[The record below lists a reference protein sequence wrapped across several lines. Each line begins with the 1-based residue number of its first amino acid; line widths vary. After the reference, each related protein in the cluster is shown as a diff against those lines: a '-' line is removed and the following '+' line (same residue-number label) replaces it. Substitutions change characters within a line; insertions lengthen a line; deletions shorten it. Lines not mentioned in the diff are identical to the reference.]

1 MTDTVRRP
9 STAEAQP
16 EPGSTARHRPPAPL
30 DKAVFGV
37 AAAIVVAFVLWGALN
52 PTGMGEVTG
61 SVLTWLEDSFGWL
74 FVLTTASFVVFS
86 GYLAL
91 SRYGNVRLGRDDSEP
106 EFSTFSWVS
115 MMFATGMGIG
125 LIFWGVAEPLTH
137 LNTPPMGMAEP
148 GTPEAARL
156 AMEYTFFHWGL
167 HPWAIYA
174 VIGLSIAYFAY
185 RKGHGNL
192 ISGAF
197 RPLIGDA
204 AGRAPGKAVDVVAIF
219 ATLVGSATSLGLGAL
234 QITGGLDTVFDGSGK
249 SVGLAL
255 VVIWVLT
262 ACFVVS
268 AVTGV
273 EKGVQ
278 FLSNANAVAAVVL
291 VLFLFVVGP
300 TVFIL
305 GTFTEGV
312 GAYLTQLPTMSGRTG
327 AFDPDQAS
335 WLNGWTIFYWAWWVS
350 WTPFVGMFIA
360 RISKGRTIRQFVAYV
375 IVVPSLVSFVW
386 FSIMGGAAFDLQLNR
401 GRPLGR
407 TLAEEGTESILFT
420 VLRSYPLAAVTVV
433 LAILLIAI
441 FFITG
446 ADSAS
451 IVMGMLSQNG
461 EEEPRR
467 WLVVFWGV
475 AQGAVAS
482 MLLWSGGDDLRA
494 GLTALQNLVI
504 IVGGAF
510 MLVIIAM
517 CVSLM
522 TSLRSEPYES
532 TLPVRVRKAV
542 QHVQQ
547 HQQEEQ
553 HAIALTALGASHEEI
568 VRAGISGG
576 PSVTPDRHDV
586 GSPHVVDVRDPALAD
601 PARPEDG
608 GAVPGDDAAAR
619 SQAGDRRAR

>member
-1 MTDTVRRP
+1 VTDTARR
-9 STAEAQP
+9 TTT
-16 EPGSTARHRPPAPL
+16 GSDSDLGSGEDRSHPLPL
-30 DKAVFGV
+30 DRGVFFV
-37 AAAIVVAFVLWGALN
+37 AAAVVVAFVLWGALR
-52 PTGMGEVTG
+52 PEAMGETTTSTLG
-61 SVLTWLEDSFGWL
+61 WLERNFGWL
-74 FVLTTASFVVFS
+74 FVLTTAAFVVFS

-91 SRYGNVRLGRDDSEP
+91 SRYGNIKLGADDSVP

-174 VIGLSIAYFAY
+174 VIGLAIAYFAY
-185 RKGHGNL
+185 RKGYGNL
-192 ISGAF
+192 ISGTF

-204 AGRAPGKAVDVVAIF
+204 AGRAPGKAIDVVAIF
-219 ATLVGSATSLGLGAL
+219 ATLFGSATSLGLGAL
-234 QITGGLDTVFDGSGK
+234 QITGGLDNVFDGSGK

-255 VVIWVLT
+255 AVIWVLT

-268 AVTGV
+268 AVTGI

-278 FLSNANAVAAVVL
+278 FLSNANAVAAVAL

-300 TVFIL
+300 TVFML
-305 GTFTEGV
+305 STFTEGV
-312 GAYLTQLPTMSGRTG
+312 GVYLTQLPTMSGRTG
-327 AFDPDQAS
+327 AFDADQAT
-335 WLNGWTIFYWAWWVS
+335 WLNGWTIFYWAWWIS

-386 FSIMGGAAFDLQLNR
+386 FSIMGGAAFDLQLNQ
-401 GRPLGR
+401 GVALGK
-407 TLAEEGTESILFT
+407 TLADEGTESILFT
-420 VLRSYPLAAVTVV
+420 VLRDYPLSSITVV
-433 LAILLIAI
+433 LAIFLIAI

-451 IVMGMLSQNG
+451 IVMGMLSQHG
-461 EEEPRR
+461 EEEPKR
-467 WLVVFWGV
+467 WLVIFWGV

-482 MLLWSGGDDLRA
+482 VLLWSGGDDLRA

-504 IVGGAF
+504 IVGSVF
-510 MLVIIAM
+510 MLVIITM

-522 TSLRSEPYES
+522 KALRAEPYES
-532 TLPVRVRKAV
+532 TLPSRVRRAV
-542 QHVQQ
+542 QYVQRRD
-547 HQQEEQ
+547 QQKQ
-553 HAIALTALGASHEEI
+553 HAIALTALGADYHEIE
-568 VRAGISGG
+568 
-576 PSVTPDRHDV
+576 PDAKEHDTDQP
-586 GSPHVVDVRDPALAD
+586 PH
-601 PARPEDG
+601 
-608 GAVPGDDAAAR
+608 
-619 SQAGDRRAR
+619 

>member
-1 MTDTVRRP
+1 VTDTARR
-9 STAEAQP
+9 TTT
-16 EPGSTARHRPPAPL
+16 GSDSGLASGEGRSHPLPL
-30 DKAVFGV
+30 DKGVFFV
-37 AAAIVVAFVLWGALN
+37 AAAVVVAFVLWGALR
-52 PTGMGEVTG
+52 PEVMGETTTSTLG
-61 SVLTWLEDSFGWL
+61 WLERNFGWL
-74 FVLTTASFVVFS
+74 FVLTTAAFVVFS

-91 SRYGNVRLGRDDSEP
+91 SRYGNIKLGADDSVP

-185 RKGHGNL
+185 RKGYGNL
-192 ISGAF
+192 ISGTF

-204 AGRAPGKAVDVVAIF
+204 AGRAPGKAIDVVAIF
-219 ATLVGSATSLGLGAL
+219 ATLFGSATSLGLGAL
-234 QITGGLDTVFDGSGK
+234 QITGGLDNVFDGSGK

-255 VVIWVLT
+255 AVIWVLT

-268 AVTGV
+268 AVTGI

-300 TVFIL
+300 TVFML
-305 GTFTEGV
+305 STFTEGV
-312 GAYLTQLPTMSGRTG
+312 GVYLTQLPTMSGRTG
-327 AFDPDQAS
+327 AFDADQAT
-335 WLNGWTIFYWAWWVS
+335 WLNGWTIFYWAWWIS

-386 FSIMGGAAFDLQLNR
+386 FSIMGGAAFDLQLNQ
-401 GRPLGR
+401 GVALGK

-420 VLRSYPLAAVTVV
+420 VLRDYPLSSITVV
-433 LAILLIAI
+433 LAIFLIAI

-451 IVMGMLSQNG
+451 IVMGMLSQHG
-461 EEEPRR
+461 EEEPKR
-467 WLVVFWGV
+467 WLVIFWGV

-482 MLLWSGGDDLRA
+482 VLLWSGGDDLRA

-504 IVGGAF
+504 IVGSVF
-510 MLVIIAM
+510 MLVIITM

-522 TSLRSEPYES
+522 KALRAEPYES
-532 TLPVRVRKAV
+532 TLPSRVRRAV
-542 QHVQQ
+542 QYVQRRD
-547 HQQEEQ
+547 QQKQ
-553 HAIALTALGASHEEI
+553 HAIALTALGADYHEIE
-568 VRAGISGG
+568 
-576 PSVTPDRHDV
+576 PDAKEHPTDQP
-586 GSPHVVDVRDPALAD
+586 PH
-601 PARPEDG
+601 
-608 GAVPGDDAAAR
+608 
-619 SQAGDRRAR
+619 

>member
-1 MTDTVRRP
+1 VTDTVSRSSTGAEPGPMSAGGPRRP
-9 STAEAQP
+9 L
-16 EPGSTARHRPPAPL
+16 PL

-37 AAAIVVAFVLWGALN
+37 AAVAVLAFVLWGALM
-52 PTGMGEVTG
+52 PDVMGEATTNT
-61 SVLTWLEDSFGWL
+61 LTWLEKSFGWL
-74 FVLTTASFVVFS
+74 FVLTTAAFVVFS

-91 SRYGNVRLGRDDSEP
+91 SRYGNIRLGPDDAEP
-106 EFSTFSWVS
+106 EFRTFSWVS

-167 HPWAIYA
+167 HPWSIYA
-174 VIGLSIAYFAY
+174 VIGLAIAYFAY
-185 RKGHGNL
+185 RKGYGNL
-192 ISGAF
+192 ISGTF

-204 AGRAPGKAVDVVAIF
+204 AGRAPGKAIDVVAIF
-219 ATLVGSATSLGLGAL
+219 ATLFGSATSLGLGAL
-234 QITGGLDTVFDGSGK
+234 QITGGLDNVFEGSGK
-249 SVGLAL
+249 SVALAL
-255 VVIWVLT
+255 LVIWILT

-268 AVTGV
+268 AVTGI

-278 FLSNANAVAAVVL
+278 FLSNANAIAAVVL

-305 GTFTEGV
+305 STFTEGM

-327 AFDPDQAS
+327 AFDADQAA
-335 WLNGWTIFYWAWWVS
+335 WLNIWTIFYWAWWIS

-375 IVVPSLVSFVW
+375 IVVPSMVSFVW
-386 FSIMGGAAFDLQLNR
+386 FSIMGGAAFDLQLNQ
-401 GRPLGR
+401 GKDLGK
-407 TLAEEGTESILFT
+407 TLADEGTESILFT
-420 VLRSYPLAAVTVV
+420 VLRDYPLPSITVV
-433 LAILLIAI
+433 LAIFLIAI

-451 IVMGMLSQNG
+451 IVMGMLSQHG
-461 EEEPRR
+461 EEEPKR
-467 WLVVFWGV
+467 WLVIFWGV

-482 MLLWSGGDDLRA
+482 VLLWSGGDDLRA

-522 TSLRSEPYES
+522 KALRVEPYES
-532 TLPVRVRKAV
+532 TLPSRVRKAV
-542 QHVQQ
+542 QYVQRQ
-547 HQQEEQ
+547 NQQEQ
-553 HAIALTALGASHEEI
+553 HAIALTALGADHQEI
-568 VRAGISGG
+568 VQDTQSRS
-576 PSVTPDRHDV
+576 TP
-586 GSPHVVDVRDPALAD
+586 
-601 PARPEDG
+601 E
-608 GAVPGDDAAAR
+608 
-619 SQAGDRRAR
+619 QAG

>member
-1 MTDTVRRP
+1 VTDTVSRPTTGAEPDPMRAGGPRR
-9 STAEAQP
+9 S
-16 EPGSTARHRPPAPL
+16 RPL

-37 AAAIVVAFVLWGALN
+37 AAGAALAFVVWGALAPN
-52 PTGMGEVTG
+52 EMGEATTKT
-61 SVLTWLEDSFGWL
+61 LTWLEKSFGWL
-74 FVLTTASFVVFS
+74 FVLTTAAFVIFS

-91 SRYGNVRLGRDDSEP
+91 SRYGNIKLGPDDAVP

-137 LNTPPMGMAEP
+137 LNNPPMGMAEP
-148 GTPEAARL
+148 GTPQAARL

-185 RKGHGNL
+185 RKGYGNL
-192 ISGAF
+192 ISATF

-204 AGRAPGKAVDVVAIF
+204 AGRAPGKAIDVVAIF
-219 ATLVGSATSLGLGAL
+219 ATLFGSATSLGLGAL
-234 QITGGLDTVFDGSGK
+234 QITGGLDNVFDGSGK
-249 SVGLAL
+249 SVALAL
-255 VVIWVLT
+255 LVIWVLT

-268 AVTGV
+268 AVTGI

-278 FLSNANAVAAVVL
+278 FLSNANAIAAVVL

-305 GTFTEGV
+305 STFTEGI

-327 AFDPDQAS
+327 AFDPDQAA
-335 WLNGWTIFYWAWWVS
+335 WLNSWTIFYWAWWVS

-375 IVVPSLVSFVW
+375 IVVPSMVSFVW
-386 FSIMGGAAFDLQLNR
+386 FSIMGGAAFDLQLNQ
-401 GRPLGR
+401 GKDLGK
-407 TLAEEGTESILFT
+407 TLADEGTESILFT
-420 VLRSYPLAAVTVV
+420 VLRDYPLPSITVV
-433 LAILLIAI
+433 LAIFLIAI

-461 EEEPRR
+461 EEEPKR
-467 WLVVFWGV
+467 WLVIFWGV

-482 MLLWSGGDDLRA
+482 VLLWSGGDDLRA
-494 GLTALQNLVI
+494 GLTALQSLVI
-504 IVGGAF
+504 IVGGVF

-517 CVSLM
+517 CVSLLKA
-522 TSLRSEPYES
+522 LRAEPYES
-532 TLPVRVRKAV
+532 TLPSRLRRAV
-542 QHVQQ
+542 QHVQR
-547 HQQEEQ
+547 HDQQEQ
-553 HAIALTALGASHEEI
+553 HAIALAALGADHQAI
-568 VRAGISGG
+568 V
-576 PSVTPDRHDV
+576 PDAQERR
-586 GSPHVVDVRDPALAD
+586 SDP
-601 PARPEDG
+601 
-608 GAVPGDDAAAR
+608 
-619 SQAGDRRAR
+619 

>member
-1 MTDTVRRP
+1 MVASPTHPISGVAVTDIRSRP
-9 STAEAQP
+9 DIETDRDPASP
-16 EPGSTARHRPPAPL
+16 VGSHDSLPL
-30 DKAVFGV
+30 NKAVFAV
-37 AAAIVVAFVLWGALN
+37 AAVAVVAFVVWGALA
-52 PTGMGEVTG
+52 PERMGETTA
-61 SVLTWLEDSFGWL
+61 STLAWLEKSFGWL
-74 FVLTTASFVVFS
+74 FVLTTAAFVLFS

-91 SRYGNVRLGRDDSEP
+91 SRYGNIKLGPDDSQP

-137 LNTPPMGMAEP
+137 LNTPPMGMARA

-167 HPWAIYA
+167 HPWSIYA
-174 VIGLSIAYFAY
+174 VIGLAIAYFAY
-185 RKGHGNL
+185 RKGYGNL
-192 ISGAF
+192 ISGTF

-204 AGRAPGKAVDVVAIF
+204 AGRAPGKAIDVVAIF
-219 ATLVGSATSLGLGAL
+219 ATLFGSATSLGLGAL
-234 QITGGLDTVFDGSGK
+234 QITGGLDNVFDGSGK
-249 SVGLAL
+249 SVALAL
-255 VVIWVLT
+255 VVIWILT

-268 AVTGV
+268 AVTGI

-278 FLSNANAVAAVVL
+278 FLSNANAVAALVL

-300 TVFIL
+300 TVFML
-305 GTFTEGV
+305 SSFTEGM

-327 AFDPDQAS
+327 AFDADQAT
-335 WLNGWTIFYWAWWVS
+335 WLNGWTIFYWAWWIS

-360 RISKGRTIRQFVAYV
+360 RISKGRTIRQFVTYV

-386 FSIMGGAAFDLQLNR
+386 FSIMGGAAFDLQLNH
-401 GRPLGR
+401 GVDLGK
-407 TLAEEGTESILFT
+407 TLADEGTESILFT
-420 VLRSYPLAAVTVV
+420 VLRDYPLSSITVV

-461 EEEPRR
+461 EEEPKR
-467 WLVVFWGV
+467 WLVIFWGV

-482 MLLWSGGDDLRA
+482 VLLWSGGDDLRA

-504 IVGGAF
+504 IVGGVF

-522 TSLRSEPYES
+522 KALRAEPYES
-532 TLPVRVRKAV
+532 TLPSRVRAAV
-542 QHVQQ
+542 QYVQR
-547 HQQEEQ
+547 HDQQKQ
-553 HAIALTALGASHEEI
+553 HAVALTALGADYHEI
-568 VRAGISGG
+568 
-576 PSVTPDRHDV
+576 
-586 GSPHVVDVRDPALAD
+586 DPA
-601 PARPEDG
+601 AR
-608 GAVPGDDAAAR
+608 AQDAHGVEHRTEATR
-619 SQAGDRRAR
+619 TD

>member
-1 MTDTVRRP
+1 MPDDGHRR
-9 STAEAQP
+9 SL
-16 EPGSTARHRPPAPL
+16 PL

-37 AAAIVVAFVLWGALN
+37 AAGAVLAFVLWGALA
-52 PTGMGEVTG
+52 PSAMGEVTT
-61 SVLTWLEDSFGWL
+61 SALTWLEKSFGWL
-74 FVLTTASFVVFS
+74 FVLTTAAFVIFS
-86 GYLAL
+86 GYLAI
-91 SRYGNVRLGRDDSEP
+91 SRYGNIKLGPDDSEP

-137 LNTPPMGMAEP
+137 LNTPPMGMADP

-174 VIGLSIAYFAY
+174 VIGLAIAYFAY
-185 RKGHGNL
+185 RKEYGNL

-204 AGRAPGKAVDVVAIF
+204 AGRAPGKAIDVVAIF
-219 ATLVGSATSLGLGAL
+219 ATLFGSATSLGLGAL
-234 QITGGLDTVFDGSGK
+234 QITGGLDNVFDGSGK
-249 SVGLAL
+249 SVALAL
-255 VVIWVLT
+255 LVIWVLT

-268 AVTGV
+268 AVTGI

-278 FLSNANAVAAVVL
+278 FLSNTNAVAAVVL

-305 GTFTEGV
+305 STLTEGI
-312 GAYLTQLPTMSGRTG
+312 GAYVTQLPTMSGRTG
-327 AFDPDQAS
+327 AFDADQAA
-335 WLNGWTIFYWAWWVS
+335 WLNIWTIFYWAWWIS

-375 IVVPSLVSFVW
+375 IVVPSMVSFVW
-386 FSIMGGAAFDLQLNR
+386 FSIMGGAAFDLQLNQ
-401 GRPLGR
+401 GKDLGK
-407 TLAEEGTESILFT
+407 TLADEGTESILFT
-420 VLRSYPLAAVTVV
+420 VLRDYPLQSITVV
-433 LAILLIAI
+433 LAIFLIAI

-451 IVMGMLSQNG
+451 IVMGMLSQHG
-461 EEEPRR
+461 EEDPKR
-467 WLVVFWGV
+467 WLVIFWGV

-482 MLLWSGGDDLRA
+482 VLLWSGGDDLRA

-510 MLVIIAM
+510 MLVIITM

-522 TSLRSEPYES
+522 KALRAEPYES
-532 TLPVRVRKAV
+532 TLPSRVRRTV
-542 QHVQQ
+542 QYVQRRK
-547 HQQEEQ
+547 QEEQ
-553 HAIALTALGASHEEI
+553 HAVALSVLGADHHEVLPDSEKGRGAH
-568 VRAGISGG
+568 RAETS
-576 PSVTPDRHDV
+576 
-586 GSPHVVDVRDPALAD
+586 A
-601 PARPEDG
+601 
-608 GAVPGDDAAAR
+608 
-619 SQAGDRRAR
+619 

>member
-1 MTDTVRRP
+1 VTDTVSRPTTGAEPDPSPAGGRRR
-9 STAEAQP
+9 SL
-16 EPGSTARHRPPAPL
+16 PL

-37 AAAIVVAFVLWGALN
+37 AAAVVLAFVLWGALA
-52 PTGMGEVTG
+52 PDVMGDATT
-61 SVLTWLEDSFGWL
+61 STLNWLEKSFGWL
-74 FVLTTASFVVFS
+74 FVLTTAAFVIFS

-91 SRYGNVRLGRDDSEP
+91 SRYGNLKLGPDDAEP

-174 VIGLSIAYFAY
+174 VIGLAIAYFAY
-185 RKGHGNL
+185 RKGYGNL
-192 ISGAF
+192 ISGTF

-204 AGRAPGKAVDVVAIF
+204 AGRAPGKAIDVVAIF
-219 ATLVGSATSLGLGAL
+219 ATLFGSATSLGLGAL
-234 QITGGLDTVFDGSGK
+234 QITGGLDNVFDGSGK
-249 SVGLAL
+249 SVALAL
-255 VVIWVLT
+255 LVIWVLT

-268 AVTGV
+268 AVTGI

-278 FLSNANAVAAVVL
+278 FLSNINAVAAVVL
-291 VLFLFVVGP
+291 VVFLFVVGP

-305 GTFTEGV
+305 STFTEGI

-327 AFDPDQAS
+327 AFDADQAA

-360 RISKGRTIRQFVAYV
+360 RISKGRTIRQFVTYV

-386 FSIMGGAAFDLQLNR
+386 FSIMGGAAFDLQLNQ
-401 GRPLGR
+401 GKDLGK
-407 TLAEEGTESILFT
+407 TLADEGTESILFT
-420 VLRSYPLAAVTVV
+420 VLRDYPLPSITVV
-433 LAILLIAI
+433 LAIFLIAI

-461 EEEPRR
+461 DEEPRR
-467 WLVVFWGV
+467 WLVIFWGV

-482 MLLWSGGDDLRA
+482 VLLWSGGDDLRA

-504 IVGGAF
+504 IVGGVF

-522 TSLRSEPYES
+522 KALRAEPYES
-532 TLPVRVRKAV
+532 TLPSRLRRAV
-542 QHVQQ
+542 QYVQR
-547 HQQEEQ
+547 HDQEQQ
-553 HAIALTALGASHEEI
+553 HAIALAALGADHQEI
-568 VRAGISGG
+568 V
-576 PSVTPDRHDV
+576 PDAQER
-586 GSPHVVDVRDPALAD
+586 
-601 PARPEDG
+601 
-608 GAVPGDDAAAR
+608 R
-619 SQAGDRRAR
+619 SEA